1 MHSRRLAR
9 KRRDRRQILYDTST
23 DDEGKICRRIEDN
36 NDDGDT
42 QREQSYHDPPM
53 GCCSAIGQLSNA
65 SQHTREKAAEVESS
79 PKNVEGEHDGGEE
92 MRDSHENTNE
102 SENSDMDMERSPS
115 VTEGATNAKHV
126 EAEEDGGEEMRDS
139 EENINKSENSA
150 MDMERSP
157 SVSKGGTSA
166 TDVEGEQDGRE
177 QMRDSEENMNSRTD
191 MQPPPS
197 VSVNNKDKANCAT
210 SNDYNTL
217 TTRYSSFTPP
227 AGWVLN
233 DDEYVDK
240 VANYIECSLYK
251 DLKKGHLHS
260 FLQRRDRA
268 QSRQTHAD
276 RQFWE
281 KADPEIDAWMLA
293 TGRVREVF
301 NIEHFVKRHPDIF
314 PALQRL
320 RKDLNVLVLQ
330 SRCPVNRALN
340 ANTNNDEQSRGHS
353 FHPEYSGRHLKAG
366 LASKWKHLLLDRK
379 TY

>member
-1 MHSRRLAR
+1 
-9 KRRDRRQILYDTST
+9 
-23 DDEGKICRRIEDN
+23 
-36 NDDGDT
+36 
-42 QREQSYHDPPM
+42 
-53 GCCSAIGQLSNA
+53 
-65 SQHTREKAAEVESS
+65 VESS
-79 PKNVEGEHDGGEE
+79 PKNVEGEDDRGEE
-92 MRDSHENTNE
+92 IRDSDENTNE
-102 SENSDMDMERSPS
+102 SENSDIDMERSPS
-115 VTEGATNAKHV
+115 VTEGATSAKHV
-126 EAEEDGGEEMRDS
+126 EAEQDGGEEMRDT

-150 MDMERSP
+150 MDMERLP

-166 TDVEGEQDGRE
+166 KDVEDEQDGLE
-177 QMRDSEENMNSRTD
+177 QMRDSEENSRTN

-217 TTRYSSFTPP
+217 TTRYSSFTPS
-227 AGWVLN
+227 AGWALN
-233 DDEYVDK
+233 DEEYVDK

-251 DLKKGHLHS
+251 DLRKGNLHS

-301 NIEHFVKRHPDIF
+301 NIENFVKRHPDIF
-314 PALQRL
+314 PAPQRL

-330 SRCPVNRALN
+330 SRRPVNSILF
-340 ANTNNDEQSRGHS
+340 T
-353 FHPEYSGRHLKAG
+353 PVLPV
-366 LASKWKHLLLDRK
+366 LL
-379 TY
+379 